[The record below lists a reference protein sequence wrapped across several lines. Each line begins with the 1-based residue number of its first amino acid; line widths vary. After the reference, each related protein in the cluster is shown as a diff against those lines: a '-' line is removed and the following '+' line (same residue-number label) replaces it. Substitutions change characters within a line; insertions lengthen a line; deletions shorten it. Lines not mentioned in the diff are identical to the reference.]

1 VNCAYAFSARTR
13 DLAPPLRTSGE
24 AAAEVVQ
31 LFRAAH
37 GADLAPPKVAFVF
50 GAERS
55 GLVNDEVMQ
64 CQRLCQIE
72 ANPEYNSLNLAQAV
86 QVMTYSL
93 RQAALHGDVVAPAPV
108 LSQLVMLDAA
118 DLSKHEGMLA
128 HWEQMLIKLEMV
140 DPNIPT
146 ETMARLRA
154 LFARTQLSDN
164 EVNFLRGIAGAVL
177 KAK

>member
-1 VNCAYAFSARTR
+1 
-13 DLAPPLRTSGE
+13 
-24 AAAEVVQ
+24 
-31 LFRAAH
+31 
-37 GADLAPPKVAFVF
+37 
-50 GAERS
+50 
-55 GLVNDEVMQ
+55 
-64 CQRLCQIE
+64 
-72 ANPEYNSLNLAQAV
+72 
-86 QVMTYSL
+86 
-93 RQAALHGDVVAPAPV
+93 
-108 LSQLVMLDAA
+108 MLDAA